1 MIFAPFTGL
10 DNHRLCVTF
19 GAAFLGDEK
28 TESFVWL
35 FERFLDAMRGHMPI
49 CLITDQDPAM
59 KVAIEDVF
67 KSTTHRFCLWHIM
80 KKLSEKVGCSL
91 NGDTEFNT

>member
-10 DNHRLCVTF
+10 DNHRLYVTF

-35 FERFLDAMRGHMPI
+35 FERFLDAMGGHMPI
-49 CLITDQDPAM
+49 YLITD
-59 KVAIEDVF
+59 
-67 KSTTHRFCLWHIM
+67 
-80 KKLSEKVGCSL
+80 
-91 NGDTEFNT
+91 